1 MAKPLVLNFGGVD
14 LPLALAKVER
24 SDLYG
29 YVEIETLD
37 EQGRKC
43 AMATLAND
51 GKCVMATG
59 GSALASLSPDG
70 QWMERKALIATDQN
84 GQKITPV
91 PSSYAAPVPLKQTAT
106 IDEYLEHNIRAV
118 YQISSEA
125 DLSPLMNELKKG
137 TIFKFP
143 YSYRGGLEPDAAFLL
158 LASDGTPF
166 LAIGSPAKLEFVAF
180 ANTAGVTPDEEEAA
194 EEEESLDF
202 GMM

>member
-1 MAKPLVLNFGGVD
+1 MAKPLVLNFGGAD

-43 AMATLAND
+43 AIATLAND
-51 GKCVMATG
+51 GKCVMAVG

-70 QWMERKALIATDQN
+70 QWMDRKALIATDQN
-84 GQKITPV
+84 GQRIAPV
-91 PSSYAAPVPLKQTAT
+91 PSSYAAPVPLTQTAT

-118 YQISSEA
+118 YQISSEG
-125 DLSPLMNELKKG
+125 DLSPLMNELKNG
-137 TIFKFP
+137 TIFRFP

-166 LAIGSPAKLEFVAF
+166 LAIGSLAKLEFVAF
-180 ANTAGVTPDEEEAA
+180 QNTAGVTPDEEEAA